1 GGGQAEAH
9 RFCRENSL
17 LEDAVISDI
26 NALAY
31 EYAGDVIIEDG
42 NIIEDYKCDVFGALN
57 MIN

>member
-1 GGGQAEAH
+1 M
-9 RFCRENSL
+9 
-17 LEDAVISDI
+17 ISDI